1 MKKQWLA
8 VLALLVCTLAWG
20 AARGHRG
27 TPGGE
32 VTGGG
37 TTVSAGVAG
46 VEFHAQLDRNAVLAG
61 SDGRVVLELGIVAP
75 ASSGANSLP
84 TDVVV
89 VLDRSGSMNGEKLE
103 HARAAIH
110 SLVAGLR
117 SEDRFALVS
126 YAHHARIDFP
136 LQYATPERKAGWS
149 STATSIA
156 AHGGTNLA
164 AGLDQ
169 ALALVDGALQQG
181 RAARVL
187 LLSDGLANEGDT
199 SRDGLR
205 NRASR
210 AARGEYILS
219 TIGVGLEFDEELLAL
234 LADAGTGN
242 YHYLESAR
250 GLDHIFAVEFAS
262 ARETVAEAL
271 RVVLDLPDGADV
283 LDAAGYPLERSGS
296 EVSFRPGALFSGQNR
311 RIGVSLRVPTSVGE
325 RHVLRDVR
333 LEFRAAGER
342 HAIALEEPL
351 TIAVAEQE
359 EEYLA
364 SVDRQGWARS
374 VVIDEYNALRKRV
387 SRAVARG
394 NKEEAKREISRFATE
409 VEAANQVL
417 AVPEVGEQLQELR
430 ALEAEV
436 DDSFVGA
443 DAAKKQRSLGKSL
456 HHEAISD
463 GRVGSRK

>member
-1 MKKQWLA
+1 MKRQWLA

-20 AARGHRG
+20 AAQGHRG
-27 TPGGE
+27 ATGGE
-32 VTGGG
+32 LSGGSTSVSTG
-37 TTVSAGVAG
+37 AAG
-46 VEFHAQLDRNAVLAG
+46 VEFRAQLDRNAVLAG
-61 SDGRVVLELGIVAP
+61 SDGRLALELGIAAP
-75 ASSGANSLP
+75 ASSSAHSLP

-126 YAHHARIDFP
+126 YAHQARTDFP
-136 LQYATPERKAGWS
+136 LEHATSERKAGWS
-149 STATSIA
+149 RGAASIA
-156 AHGGTNLA
+156 AHGGTNLS
-164 AGLDQ
+164 AGLDR
-169 ALALVDGALQQG
+169 ALALVDGARQHG

-205 NRASR
+205 DRASR
-210 AARGEYILS
+210 AAHGEYILS

-262 ARETVAEAL
+262 ARETVAEGL

-311 RIGVSLRVPTSVGE
+311 RIGVSLRVPTNAGE
-325 RHVLRDVR
+325 RHVLRGIR

-342 HAIALEEPL
+342 HTITLDEPFAIAV
-351 TIAVAEQE
+351 TKQE

-374 VVIDEYNALRKRV
+374 VVIDDYNALRKRV

-409 VEAANQVL
+409 VGAANQIL
-417 AVPEVGEQLQELR
+417 AVPEVGEQLQELE
-430 ALEAEV
+430 ALGAEV
-436 DDSFVGA
+436 DDSFAGS

-456 HHEAISD
+456 HHRAITD
-463 GRVGSRK
+463 GRVGSQK